1 MSGITFRS
9 VTPLNRT
16 YPMYPFHPM
25 YLFHLLTNFFSIFAP
40 RKNRPMISYIKG
52 LLVEKNP
59 ACVVVETAG
68 GIGFNINISLATF
81 SALQDVGE
89 EVKLLTYYI
98 VKEDA
103 NILYGFM
110 EEEERELFKLLI
122 TVNGIGPNT
131 ARLILSSMSVGE
143 VLNAI
148 ATEDVRAIQSIKG
161 IGAKTA
167 QRVIVELKDK
177 AKKAELSGAAKI
189 SVTYNNNKYEAL
201 SALIALGFA
210 KAGAESVLDKII
222 KAEGI
227 NLTVEELIKRA
238 LKLL

>member
-1 MSGITFRS
+1 M
-9 VTPLNRT
+9 
-16 YPMYPFHPM
+16 
-25 YLFHLLTNFFSIFAP
+25 
-40 RKNRPMISYIKG
+40 
-52 LLVEKNP
+52 
-59 ACVVVETAG
+59 
-68 GIGFNINISLATF
+68 
-81 SALQDVGE
+81 
-89 EVKLLTYYI
+89 KLLTFFI

-103 NILYGFM
+103 QILYGFM
-110 EEEERELFKLLI
+110 EEEERELFKLLL

-148 ATEDVRAIQSIKG
+148 ATEDVKTIQSVKG

-177 AKKAELSGAAKI
+177 AKKTEWANASKI
-189 SVTYNNNKYEAL
+189 SVSYNNNKYEAL
-201 SALIALGFA
+201 SALIALGFP

-222 KAEGI
+222 KAEGL